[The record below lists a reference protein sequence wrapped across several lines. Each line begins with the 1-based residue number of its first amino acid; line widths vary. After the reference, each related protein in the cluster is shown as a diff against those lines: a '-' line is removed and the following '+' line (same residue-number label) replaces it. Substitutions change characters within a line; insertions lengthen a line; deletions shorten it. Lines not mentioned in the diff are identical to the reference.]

1 MVDKGTKIFVLE
13 IYREF
18 VLGLSITSAGSR
30 EDRLKWSFR
39 LYDTNKDGVIQVEE
53 MVKVVASIFSV
64 FGDCEAGNEIST
76 EKMANDIFV
85 KMDVDKDGNVS
96 EEEFIKC
103 CLKENA
109 VFNMVTNKT
118 FK

>member
-1 MVDKGTKIFVLE
+1 
-13 IYREF
+13 
-18 VLGLSITSAGSR
+18 
-30 EDRLKWSFR
+30 
-39 LYDTNKDGVIQVEE
+39 

>member
-1 MVDKGTKIFVLE
+1 MIF
-13 IYREF
+13 REF

-39 LYDTNKDGVIQVEE
+39 LYDNNKDGVIQVEE
-53 MVKVVASIFSV
+53 IVKAVSSIFSV
-64 FGDCEAGNEIST
+64 FGDCKAGSEISA
-76 EKMANDIFV
+76 EKVAKDIFV

-103 CLKENA
+103 CLKEDTLFKMLA
-109 VFNMVTNKT
+109 NKT
-118 FK
+118 FQ

>member
-1 MVDKGTKIFVLE
+1 MFVLKIF
-13 IYREF
+13 RES
-18 VLGLSITSAGSR
+18 VLGLGITSARSR

-39 LYDTNKDGVIQVEE
+39 LYDTSGGLVVEE

-64 FGDCEAGNEIST
+64 FGDCEAGNEISA

-103 CLKENA
+103 CLKENTI
-109 VFNMVTNKT
+109 FNMLTNKT

>member
-1 MVDKGTKIFVLE
+1 MFVLKIF
-13 IYREF
+13 REF